1 MTDNSIGCI
10 IVSEEGQTIEFR
22 RLRKMFITENYR
34 IIAEDDRNIILQKK
48 TTPKDPTKEGS
59 WKNDGYFTDFKS
71 ALKVLAKREILS
83 DGLADYER
91 ICAKIE
97 LLYKYID
104 NQCNI

>member
-1 MTDNSIGCI
+1 
-10 IVSEEGQTIEFR
+10 
-22 RLRKMFITENYR
+22 MFITENYR

-48 TTPKDPTKEGS
+48 TTPKDLTKEGS

-71 ALKVLAKREILS
+71 ALKVLVKREILS

-104 NQCNI
+104 NQCVL